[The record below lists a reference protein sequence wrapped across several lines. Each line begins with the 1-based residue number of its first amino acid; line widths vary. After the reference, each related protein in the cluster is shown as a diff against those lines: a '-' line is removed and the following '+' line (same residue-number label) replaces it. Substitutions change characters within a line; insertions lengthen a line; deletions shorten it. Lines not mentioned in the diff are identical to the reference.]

1 MATHRADVESDLS
14 AIHRIDDPFREEAPR
29 MLRLAYRLAHY
40 PGCIRTHL
48 GVEQRTAAAPARAPQ
63 PVAPEHAPGVRW
75 VPSTPA
81 AIAASPLSRYVS
93 ITAVSADG

>member
-1 MATHRADVESDLS
+1 MPDVESDLS
-14 AIHRIDDPFREEAPR
+14 AIHRIDDPYREEGPR

-40 PGCIRTHL
+40 QGCVRTAWL
-48 GVEQRTAAAPARAPQ
+48 ARQPAAAPPARSPQ
-63 PVAPEHAPGVRW
+63 PPAPEHAPGVQW
-75 VPSTPA
+75 VPSTPQ